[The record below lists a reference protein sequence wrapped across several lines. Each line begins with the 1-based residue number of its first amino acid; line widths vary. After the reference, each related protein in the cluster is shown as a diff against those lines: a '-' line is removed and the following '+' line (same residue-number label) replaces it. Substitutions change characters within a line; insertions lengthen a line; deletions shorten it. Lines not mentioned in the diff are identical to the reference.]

1 MRWLSLR
8 YFILRSQTFLSNFG
22 YIFVIMSSN
31 KAGMLNVAYTLKK
44 VEKILNSDP
53 RLLETIFTKCILQ
66 IIKN

>member
-8 YFILRSQTFLSNFG
+8 SFILRSQTFLSNFG

-53 RLLETIFTKCILQ
+53 RLLETIFTKYILQ
-66 IIKN
+66 RIKN